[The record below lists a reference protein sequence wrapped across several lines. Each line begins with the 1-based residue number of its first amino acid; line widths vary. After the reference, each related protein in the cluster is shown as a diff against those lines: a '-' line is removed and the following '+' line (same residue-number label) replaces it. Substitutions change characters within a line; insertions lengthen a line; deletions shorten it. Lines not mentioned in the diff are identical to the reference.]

1 MLWSLARNHKFEVK
15 SYYNTFQSGDSS
27 SSPWK
32 RFWKVKAL
40 PRIAF
45 FIWTALCKIL
55 TIDNLRRQ
63 GLTLVNWCCLCKK
76 SEEIVNHLFIHCEFT
91 SEIWHLVLVLFGVSW
106 AMLGNILELLK
117 CWKMQG
123 RRQFTEAIW
132 KVILTCVEHLERR
145 N

>member
-1 MLWSLARNHKFEVK
+1 VK
-15 SYYNTFQSGDSS
+15 SYYNTFQSGDSCS
-27 SSPWK
+27 FPWK
-32 RFWKVKAL
+32 RFCKVKAL
-40 PRIAF
+40 LHIAF

-55 TIDNLRRQ
+55 TIENLSRQ

-76 SEEIVNHLFIHCEFT
+76 SEEIVNHLLIHCEFT

-106 AMLGNILELLK
+106 AMFGNILELLK

-123 RRQFTEAIW
+123 QRQFTEAIW
-132 KVILTCVEHLERR
+132 KVILVWSIWRER